1 MNQTEITFLQKK
13 IADYPERIAKLQKR
27 QEMII
32 VPSATEIESAI
43 KGLNAYI
50 IQLSAAKSSFD
61 KIEAEAKEDTNNLQG
76 YIDELE
82 GSGQTAPESVRYSL
96 VQLQHI
102 LMTAGTHTSCLEGLL
117 ENSKQAREK
126 LELARKQKKT
136 LDVVKL
142 LRMIEK
148 GDGYRL

>member
-27 QEMII
+27 QEMMI

-76 YIDELE
+76 YIDELDKMNV
-82 GSGQTAPESVRYSL
+82 VR
-96 VQLQHI
+96 
-102 LMTAGTHTSCLEGLL
+102 
-117 ENSKQAREK
+117 
-126 LELARKQKKT
+126 
-136 LDVVKL
+136 
-142 LRMIEK
+142 
-148 GDGYRL
+148 